1 MNVDKYLAYHNSMFY
16 IGSKTD
22 IKLFTLVDDIEEGS
36 ELRVSP
42 DESEVAVIRPEDMTI
57 HGIILKK
64 SD

>member
-1 MNVDKYLAYHNSMFY
+1 MFY

-42 DESEVAVIRPEDMTI
+42 EESEVAVIRPEDMTI